1 MSVWT
6 DRDGQITSAPLGQA
20 AARFDAAVAALTVTV
35 CLGFLVLAAY
45 QLVRRHCERRRTAQW
60 GREWARVA
68 PEWDR
73 KNA

>member
-1 MSVWT
+1 VSVWT